1 MPSRLLAQTTFK
13 GRRRVPSTVRY
24 ELSLAAF
31 EELEQRHFHDAHAF
45 AFVYHRHE
53 AYGIAS
59 LLAGRVRPLMDLL
72 CVALGADGVCVDIVP
87 SDANGKYAVETSV
100 ELVPGRSPVVWHGTE
115 CHDNGHERCDHT
127 DDEW

>member
-1 MPSRLLAQTTFK
+1 M
-13 GRRRVPSTVRY
+13 PSTVRY

-31 EELEQRHFHDAHAF
+31 EELEQRYFYDARTF
-45 AFVYHRHE
+45 TFVDNRHE

-87 SDANGKYAVETSV
+87 YDDGGKHAVETSV
-100 ELVPGRSPVVWHGTE
+100 ELVPGRSPVVWHGSE
-115 CHDNGHERCDHT
+115 CHDNGHKRYDRAD